1 MFTSKELSLLQLSYF
16 KPIFCASDACELQS
30 KNGDHWLI
38 LKVQNHI
45 PRKKLQNTKH
55 FDYTYLLFHRHEDSD
70 GFHAQTEFADLLDLV
85 LEIINHDDHKLK
97 RRGKTFFD
105 EVVEMYT

>member
-1 MFTSKELSLLQLSYF
+1 MKELSLLQLSYF
-16 KPIFCASDACELQS
+16 KQITLGSDICELQS
-30 KNGDHWLI
+30 QNGDRWML

-45 PRKKLQNTKH
+45 SRKKLQNVKH
-55 FDYTYLLFHRHEDSD
+55 FDYSYLLFHRHEDSD

-97 RRGKTFFD
+97 HRGKTFFD
-105 EVVEMYT
+105 EVLEMYS